1 VGDEVVTESLALEEL
16 AVGRQVVV
24 SGCPQ
29 EGSGS
34 SVESLDLQQHADEL
48 WVEEAVRLGDYAAQ
62 PAAAG
67 ILQPALLAPHA
78 HAHLC
83 GTHPDLELAEELA
96 QPGVGL
102 VVVDD
107 EPAVDGVPPS
117 VRVGDV
123 VGVRVTAEP
132 LLRFEEGDVVGAG
145 QEIGRGEPGDP
156 CPDHGNGRPPCVRRC
171 AVLLG
176 RGADGGRRADGV
188 GAHDVQLPSRVCLG
202 AKVAFAASLVK
213 CLSKYC
219 RVLAWTLPKARRCC
233 ASVS

>member
-1 VGDEVVTESLALEEL
+1 MGDEVVTESLALEEL

-24 SGCPQ
+24 SGRPQ
-29 EGSGS
+29 EGRGS
-34 SVESLDLQQHADEL
+34 PVESLDLQQHADEL

-67 ILQPALLAPHA
+67 ILQPAPLAPHA
-78 HAHLC
+78 HAHLG

-107 EPAVDGVPPS
+107 EPAVDGVPRA

-132 LLRFEEGDVVGAG
+132 VGRLEDGDVVGAG
-145 QEIGRGEPGDP
+145 QEVGSGQAGDP
-156 CPDHGNGRPPCVRRC
+156 CPDDGNGRPPCVRGC

-176 RGADGGRRADGV
+176 RGAGGGHRAV
-188 GAHDVQLPSRVCLG
+188 SVEVHHVSFRLG
-202 AKVAFAASLVK
+202 
-213 CLSKYC
+213 
-219 RVLAWTLPKARRCC
+219 
-233 ASVS
+233 SV